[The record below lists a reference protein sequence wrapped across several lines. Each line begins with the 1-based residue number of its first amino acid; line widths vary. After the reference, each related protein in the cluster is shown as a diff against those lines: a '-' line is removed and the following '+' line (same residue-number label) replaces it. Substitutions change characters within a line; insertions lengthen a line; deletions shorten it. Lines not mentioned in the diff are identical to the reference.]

1 MTFYLDYGALSKE
14 HLDPL
19 TNFINRYEK
28 FKGSFDYNQKLLL
41 PETLIKLVQVTLKCN
56 RLETE
61 FYLNRNVGTDCN
73 KIFLKR
79 FLSNFTESWYVLPKW
94 ENLLAIETCN
104 SYSFYKIFI
113 FCQHELSGIDYQ
125 TRCNKENV
133 CKL

>member
-41 PETLIKLVQVTLKCN
+41 PETLIKLAQVTLKCN

-61 FYLNRNVGTDCN
+61 FYLNGIVADTDCD
-73 KIFLKR
+73 KIFSKR
-79 FLSNFTESWYVLPKW
+79 LVSNSSESWYLLPK
-94 ENLLAIETCN
+94 
-104 SYSFYKIFI
+104 
-113 FCQHELSGIDYQ
+113 
-125 TRCNKENV
+125 
-133 CKL
+133 